1 MKKRLIVEYR
11 KSLTESELLIEQSES
26 ALQKTMNDIKVNL
39 GGVFTFGAGISA
51 FYQPVKDIISN
62 SDIHISDYN
71 IAMLFVAVL
80 GFTYQRNEEW
90 VIKLITL
97 IKNKGLYELFKKVLN
112 AFKDIEQVI
121 ITLLNQVGK
130 SINDILDLAGFSF
143 LLSPIIEMLGTLIK
157 DNSLNLDNVG
167 QYLLSFVL
175 SASMFGVKNI
185 IDKAKDKIKTL
196 LPFTDNKTTDDKI

>member
-97 IKNKGLYELFKKVLN
+97 IKNKGLYELFKKVLS

>member
-11 KSLTESELLIEQSES
+11 KSLKESELLIEQSES

-51 FYQPVKDIISN
+51 FFQPVKEIIYN

-90 VIKLITL
+90 VKKIIDI
-97 IKNKGLYELFKKVLN
+97 IKNKGFYELFKKVLS

-121 ITLLNQVGK
+121 ITLLNQLGK

-143 LLSPIIEMLGTLIK
+143 LLSPIIEMLGTLINN
-157 DNSLNLDNVG
+157 NSLNLDNVG

-196 LPFTDNKTTDDKI
+196 LPFTDNKTTDDEI

>member
-1 MKKRLIVEYR
+1 MTNRLITEYR
-11 KSLTESELLIEQSES
+11 KSLKESELLIEQSQS

-51 FYQPVKDIISN
+51 FFQPVKDIINN

-71 IAMLFVAVL
+71 IAMLFIAVL

-90 VIKLITL
+90 VKKLIQI
-97 IKNKGLYELFKKVLN
+97 IKNKGFNELFNKIVN

-121 ITLLNQVGK
+121 KSFLKQAGK

-143 LLSPIIEMLGTLIK
+143 LLSPIIEMLTTLIR

-167 QYLLSFVL
+167 QYLLSFVI
-175 SASMFGVKNI
+175 SASMFGVKHV
-185 IDKAKDKIKTL
+185 IDNAKEKIKSL
-196 LPFTDNKTTDDKI
+196 LPFTNNNVNNDKN